1 VSGVRRPTKDTTQ
14 FPAGGSESPKTLSAP
29 LVFELPLPDNVANGR
44 MHWRAKATRKNA
56 YMAGLDMLMFGE
68 VLPGPPLIPLVK
80 PVAEI
85 EMRTV
90 RRMDHDNAHAR
101 LKWVLDWLQTRGYMA
116 NDRDLKYH
124 LDNKTAPRKDV
135 GITLVLREAA

>member
-1 VSGVRRPTKDTTQ
+1 VSAVRRSTD
-14 FPAGGSESPKTLSAP
+14 

-44 MHWRAKATRKNA
+44 MHWRAKAKRKA
-56 YMAGLDMLMFGE
+56 WYWLSLDSLMFSAD
-68 VLPGPPLIPLVK
+68 LPKPPKVPIRM

-116 NDRDLKYH
+116 NDRDLRYQ
-124 LDNKTAPRKDV
+124 LDNKTAPRKEA

>member
-1 VSGVRRPTKDTTQ
+1 MRAVRRITD
-14 FPAGGSESPKTLSAP
+14 

-44 MHWRAKATRKNA
+44 MHWRAKFNRKME
-56 YMAGLDMLMFGE
+56 YYESLDL
-68 VLPGPPLIPLVK
+68 LISMRLVPRRPKRSITK

-90 RRMDHDNAHAR
+90 RAMDHDNAHAR
-101 LKWVLDWLQTRGYMA
+101 LKWVLDWLQTRGYIV
-116 NDRDLKYH
+116 NDRDLRYQ
-124 LDNKTAPRKDV
+124 LDNKTAPRKEV

>member
-1 VSGVRRPTKDTTQ
+1 VTAVRRITGD
-14 FPAGGSESPKTLSAP
+14 

-44 MHWRAKATRKNA
+44 MHWRAKAKRKAA
-56 YMAGLDMLMFGE
+56 YYDQLDALEMCR
-68 VLPGPPLIPLVK
+68 LIPKKIATPLTR

-116 NDRDLKYH
+116 NDRDLRYQ
-124 LDNKTAPRKDV
+124 LENKTAPRKEA

>member
-1 VSGVRRPTKDTTQ
+1 VTAVRRITGD
-14 FPAGGSESPKTLSAP
+14 

-44 MHWRAKATRKNA
+44 MHWRAKAKRKAA
-56 YMAGLDMLMFGE
+56 YYDQLDALEM
-68 VLPGPPLIPLVK
+68 
-80 PVAEI
+80 I

-116 NDRDLKYH
+116 NDRDLRYQ
-124 LDNKTAPRKDV
+124 LDNKTAPRKEA